1 MPKTDDNDKPTRGRP
16 PYTPTDKDR
25 KQVKMLS
32 GMGVPCADI
41 AALIEISEP
50 TMRKYYQ
57 TELDTGYV
65 SANAQVAQS
74 LFKQATD
81 KDKPNVIAA
90 IFWMKTRGGWRES
103 QNVDAGKKEQ
113 KQEAANIVS
122 KGKYGSIAPPL
133 LVVKNG
139 R

>member
-1 MPKTDDNDKPTRGRP
+1 MGRP
-16 PYTPTDKDR
+16 AYTPTDKDR

-32 GMGVPCADI
+32 GMGVPGVDI
-41 AALIEISEP
+41 AALIDVSEP

-57 TELDTGYV
+57 HELDTGYV
-65 SANAQVAQS
+65 FANAQVAQS

-90 IFWMKTRGGWRES
+90 IFWMKTRGGWKEAQTAEPSKKEDRQS
-103 QNVDAGKKEQ
+103 AAKVAGKGRFG
-113 KQEAANIVS
+113 AS
-122 KGKYGSIAPPL
+122 APPK
-133 LVVKNG
+133 LVASNG

>member
-1 MPKTDDNDKPTRGRP
+1 MGRP
-16 PYTPTDKDR
+16 AYTPTDKDR

-32 GMGVPCADI
+32 GMGVPGVDI
-41 AALIEISEP
+41 AALIEVSEP

-57 TELDTGYV
+57 HELDTGYV
-65 SANAQVAQS
+65 FANAQVAQS

-90 IFWMKTRGGWRES
+90 IFWMKTRGGWKEAQAAEPSKKEDRQS
-103 QNVDAGKKEQ
+103 AAKTAGKGRFG
-113 KQEAANIVS
+113 AS
-122 KGKYGSIAPPL
+122 APPK
-133 LVVKNG
+133 LVVSNG